1 MPQDIS
7 VEPEKFYLNW
17 LLVRKKRWPS
27 KCLCSCCLMPHLIVI
42 FCSVIQWKLLFGLWE
57 TAWSPLVMILDKN
70 TQTVL
75 HRSWCL
81 LSLQV
86 WGPLWN
92 VIHGGDQT
100 RTSWGLKI
108 VTGLGRGQHD
118 MTWRRSRRNLF
129 VINQVCLW
137 FFMTCL
143 VTSLQYIAHLCLR
156 INTKRGHVIILVF
169 GHKQVWTME
178 KQDNVII

>member
-27 KCLCSCCLMPHLIVI
+27 KCLCSCCLMPHLIFI

-92 VIHGGDQT
+92 VIHGGDQN

-118 MTWRRSRRNLF
+118 MTWRRSRRNQF

-169 GHKQVWTME
+169 GHEQVWTMA
-178 KQDNVII
+178 K